1 MRFVPLPVCDHS
13 QLGSFCGA
21 FCGAIA
27 GTFDKIK
34 VAKGIVQPKFYKR
47 CPKLCRVLR
56 RSLLTTIFDE
66 FSGISVVIKFG
77 IFHE

>member
-1 MRFVPLPVCDHS
+1 MRRCEYGNSYDSEGCEYWNISKIQVPSLF
-13 QLGSFCGA
+13 L
-21 FCGAIA
+21 
-27 GTFDKIK
+27 K

-47 CPKLCRVLR
+47 WPQLCRVLR
-56 RSLLTTIFDE
+56 RSLLTTILDK